1 VYIPVT
7 YHIYPNIWQ
16 EFFLPSSSC
25 EKWWGGPY
33 TSIHA
38 LVTDIQGLAEI
49 PDDFAKQLL
58 VEPLA

>member
-1 VYIPVT
+1 MV
-7 YHIYPNIWQ
+7 
-16 EFFLPSSSC
+16 
-25 EKWWGGPY
+25 GGPY
-33 TSIHA
+33 MSIHA